1 MAATKEKKS
10 TPTETMSPEER
21 YHMLQVAAYY
31 RAENNG
37 FAGHPDNYWLDAESS
52 LVPPAIKKA
61 ISAKK
66 DKLTLIEGIGPK
78 ISDLLIADGI
88 ETFAD
93 LATATIETLSTI
105 LSKAGARYTMH
116 KPDTWPQQAA
126 LARDGKMDELK
137 TLQAQLDGGKVK

>member
-1 MAATKEKKS
+1 MAVTKDKKS
-10 TPTETMSPEER
+10 TPTETISPEAR
-21 YHMLQVAAYY
+21 YEMLQVAAYY
-31 RAENNG
+31 RAEKNG
-37 FAGHPDNYWLDAESS
+37 FAGHPDDYWLDAENS
-52 LVPPAIKKA
+52 LIPPAIKKT
-61 ISAKK
+61 IKTKK

-93 LATATIETLSTI
+93 LASAKIETLSAI
-105 LSKAGARYTMH
+105 LIKAGARYTMH

-137 TLQAQLDGGKVK
+137 ALQLQLDGGKVK